1 MANIAIILYLG
12 FLVGIFSQFEKQGQR
27 DLKITI
33 FKKKTYFKLL
43 MNHQADFNEIYVRCS
58 SKTATASGWLSGKP
72 MIR

>member
-12 FLVGIFSQFEKQGQR
+12 FPVGIFSQFEKQGH
-27 DLKITI
+27 LKITI
-33 FKKKTYFKLL
+33 CKKKTYFKLP